1 MTIEC
6 VHSILKDYTPLVNI
20 IFSILTHNR
29 IYIRYCNY
37 NDEFDFNHNAFI
49 SVSKIT
55 MVTSQVYKVIF
66 FFMDT
71 NVLSVNLIITSKA

>member
-29 IYIRYCNY
+29 INRY
-37 NDEFDFNHNAFI
+37 AFI
-49 SVSKIT
+49 SVTKIT